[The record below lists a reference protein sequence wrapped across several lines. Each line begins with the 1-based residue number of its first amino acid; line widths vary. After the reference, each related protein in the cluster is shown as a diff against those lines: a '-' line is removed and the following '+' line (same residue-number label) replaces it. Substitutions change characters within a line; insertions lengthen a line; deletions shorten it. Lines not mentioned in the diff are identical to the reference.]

1 MLALTIAMSRLLL
14 SLMVVG
20 LLLFLTRLD
29 LPDWGVRRTSVLAL
43 PVAVATNDLP
53 TGTTLT
59 MEDIKIVG
67 WPPASPVE
75 GSFATREAI
84 VGRRLTQSVAAH
96 EPLTK
101 SKLAPLE
108 AGTGLLPSSPPGMRA
123 VSVRVNDVI
132 GGAGVTVPGARV
144 DILLTMTSG
153 NDRISRAIV
162 SNVQV
167 LTAGQLY
174 NTKQI
179 QDGRAGP
186 STVVTLLLTPE
197 AAARVT
203 LAQAAGSIMLTLRDP
218 PDIAPSRPAGRQ
230 RWEPPR
236 PPSPTKTLPYRADP
250 PMPVPPPPT
259 PRPIGPPHARGV

>member
-1 MLALTIAMSRLLL
+1 MHTLNAAMFRLLL
-14 SLMVVG
+14 SLIVVG
-20 LLLFLTRLD
+20 MLLFLTRLD
-29 LPDWGVRRTSVLAL
+29 LPDWGVRRTSVLAV
-43 PVAVATNDLP
+43 PVAVASNDLP

-84 VGRRLTQSVAAH
+84 VDRRLTQSVVAH
-96 EPLTK
+96 EPLTE

-108 AGTGLLPSSPPGMRA
+108 ADTGLLPSSPLGMRA

-132 GGAGVTVPGARV
+132 GVAGVPVPGARV

-174 NTKQI
+174 NTKI
-179 QDGRAGP
+179 QDGRGGP

-197 AAARVT
+197 DAERVT
-203 LAQAAGSIMLTLRDP
+203 LAQAAGSIMLTLRNP
-218 PDIAPSRPAGRQ
+218 LDIAPSNSAIRQ
-230 RWEPPR
+230 RVRPIPLPTPKPPHRFITDPPMPPR
-236 PPSPTKTLPYRADP
+236 PP
-250 PMPVPPPPT
+250 PT
-259 PRPIGPPHARGV
+259 PAGLKHGRGV